1 MRLLFDENLSFKIC
15 KIIADVL
22 HGAKHVSDIRLNGAS
37 DMEIWRYAKDN
48 NFCIVTFDSDFIDI
62 SVLHGFPPKIIW
74 LKTGN
79 ATVESIAQ
87 KLTSQAKSIIDFL
100 ADSENAYLEIV

>member
-15 KIIADVL
+15 KKIADVL
-22 HGAKHVSDIRLNGAS
+22 PDARHVSDIRLNGVS
-37 DMEIWRYAKDN
+37 DIEIWRYAKDN
-48 NFCIVTFDSDFIDI
+48 DFCIVTFDSDFIDI

-79 ATVESIAQ
+79 TTVESIAQ
-87 KLTSQAKSIIDFL
+87 KLKSQAKSIIDFQKH
-100 ADSENAYLEIV
+100 Y